1 MRLEPNNRQ
10 RARYPAAGKQSAVLF
25 MLVRQRGRMTQS
37 RRTARS
43 VVPLVCS
50 LITITGSAAAQPPKE
65 TQPEP
70 APAANAEEQNAEG
83 AASVEF
89 VKCKGLDVA
98 ETERL
103 LRVELAVIAARVER
117 ARAPSVRI
125 ECKRD
130 VLHIEVKDPASGG
143 MKALTLPAPRV
154 NTPDRERTMALAA
167 SQLFL
172 SSWLEMITREPQPKP
187 SAPEPKPATPPPGR
201 AAARDLGV
209 QAAEYRYGPTGWEL
223 WTSGTVNFRHLGNGV
238 RTLSPSLTVRRRLQ
252 QRLLLEGKLAW
263 ETGDSARAAGAIDW
277 FAGTAGAGL
286 GVRAGSP
293 PAFVDALVSSSLL
306 LVRAAG
312 DPDVS
317 GVRGAE
323 RDAAAFQL
331 ALHVGPTLAFSRF
344 RLGLIGQ
351 IGFVTPHLTARS
363 PRDEPAYFDGAW
375 AGAGLALG
383 GEIAQ

>member
-1 MRLEPNNRQ
+1 MR
-10 RARYPAAGKQSAVLF
+10 
-25 MLVRQRGRMTQS
+25 QS

-43 VVPLVCS
+43 VVPLACA
-50 LITITGSAAAQPPKE
+50 LITITGSAAAQPPKQ

-70 APAANAEEQNAEG
+70 APPAANAEEQNAEG

-143 MKALTLPAPRV
+143 MKALTLPAPRL
-154 NTPDRERTMALAA
+154 NTPDRERTVALAA

-187 SAPEPKPATPPPGR
+187 SAPEAKPAPAPAP
-201 AAARDLGV
+201 APARDLGV
-209 QAAEYRYGPTGWEL
+209 QTAEYRYGPAGWEL
-223 WTSGTVNFRHLGNGV
+223 WTSGTVNFRHVGNAV
-238 RTLSPSLTVRRRLQ
+238 RTLSPSLMLRRRFQ
-252 QRLLLEGKLAW
+252 ERLLLEGKLGW
-263 ETGDSARAAGAIDW
+263 ETADSARATGTIDW
-277 FAGTAGAGL
+277 FAGTAGAAL

-293 PAFVDALVSSSLL
+293 PAFVDALVSSSVL

-312 DPDVS
+312 DPNVS
-317 GVRGAE
+317 GVRGTE
-323 RDAAAFQL
+323 RDAAAFQV
-331 ALHVGPTLAFSRF
+331 ALHVAPSLAISRF
-344 RLGLIGQ
+344 RVGLIGQ
-351 IGFVTPHLTARS
+351 IGFVTPHVTARS

-375 AGAGLALG
+375 AGAGLAVG
-383 GEIAQ
+383 GELAQ